1 MGYTRFRSAV
11 VAKDGFYTGEKGS
24 ETVVVSSAGAV
35 TAAGNVDAKTFTGDV
50 VALTPGTA
58 ITMNAALG
66 EIFTLTPSTNATIT
80 VTNAAAGMKKVLA
93 VTAVATSYVLT
104 FSTVGAL
111 VNGTLATG
119 TSAGKVFMMT
129 FAAPS
134 TTLIETSRT
143 TAL

>member
-1 MGYTRFRSAV
+1 MGYTRFKSAV

-35 TAAGNVDAKTFTGDV
+35 TAAGNVDALTYTGEV
-50 VALTPGTA
+50 VACAGT
-58 ITMNAALG
+58 NACTIDCSLG
-66 EIFTLTPSTNATIT
+66 DIFTYTPTTHTAVT
-80 VTNAAAGMKKVLA
+80 VTNAAAGMRKVFA
-93 VTAVATSYVLT
+93 VTAIATNCVLT